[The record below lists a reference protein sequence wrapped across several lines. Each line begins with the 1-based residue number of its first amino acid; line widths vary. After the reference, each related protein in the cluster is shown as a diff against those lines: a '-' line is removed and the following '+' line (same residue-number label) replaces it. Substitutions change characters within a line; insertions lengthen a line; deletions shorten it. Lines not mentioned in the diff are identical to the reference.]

1 MTEPPRPQS
10 PVGRARRG
18 ASSSRASPSQ
28 HLPGDTAATGR
39 ARSPPPRGSRLPLR
53 GPPPATAPAS
63 SDPHTPHPAS
73 AFAGCRPADRSA
85 RKTQPLPAPRFR
97 VLPHATLLLP
107 PPLRQR
113 RPGFAHYPRQTHGVP
128 LTGEGRGG
136 AGKGGEVGDRRS
148 RRGDLSSR
156 EGSGL
161 GRLLCGNFKLSAK
174 ERRGREKEERKQ
186 GLEGPGIYI
195 KQELPAS
202 KELKGTKTTSPIM
215 PCALSLFGR
224 PALEPRA
231 DLGVVVCTRGRARL
245 TIPPRV
251 FCGGRVATL
260 SSGSACWR
268 PNDNLCPRCFSFSLL
283 RLSVPKAPK
292 LWGKASSPT
301 PSIFFNMPACF
312 RGQRCSRDLV

>member
-1 MTEPPRPQS
+1 MAREP
-10 PVGRARRG
+10 V
-18 ASSSRASPSQ
+18 
-28 HLPGDTAATGR
+28 
-39 ARSPPPRGSRLPLR
+39 
-53 GPPPATAPAS
+53 
-63 SDPHTPHPAS
+63 
-73 AFAGCRPADRSA
+73 
-85 RKTQPLPAPRFR
+85 
-97 VLPHATLLLP
+97 
-107 PPLRQR
+107 
-113 RPGFAHYPRQTHGVP
+113 
-128 LTGEGRGG
+128 
-136 AGKGGEVGDRRS
+136 
-148 RRGDLSSR
+148 R